1 MSHALTSSTSA
12 SYGRHFANFANW
24 CGRQADTPCPLPA
37 STATVLR
44 WLDADVLAGGKV
56 QPQSL
61 QPYLSALNKI
71 HEDLGFDKPALGHGI
86 KQYRRGAAHLRSH
99 QGRDAIRVYLPT
111 PVVERLL
118 LWALS
123 LDLKRA
129 DARAR
134 AAFRAAVAVILTFAC
149 FARGGTGSQ
158 LLDGHVRRS
167 VAGTTITLA
176 HEKGYATAAR
186 SRTLTIPKGAIDGLD
201 SLLVK
206 WEAFR
211 GPVATQACYYSLAS
225 DQRRTFPASAIDA
238 WTAEALAHLG
248 VQPPAG
254 DLWSGHSLRKGA
266 ASGAAAI
273 DVALHRICH
282 MGGWRDQRG
291 AVLSYI
297 DPTCPAGAAA
307 RRFFGW
313 LRAH

>member
-1 MSHALTSSTSA
+1 MAHALTGSTSA
-12 SYGRHFANFANW
+12 SYGRHYANFATW
-24 CGRQADTPCPLPA
+24 CARQADTPCPLPA

-44 WLDADVLAGGKV
+44 WLDSDVLAHGRV

-61 QPYLSALNKI
+61 QPYLSAINTI
-71 HEDLGFDKPALGHGI
+71 HDDLGFDKPAMGRGVQ
-86 KQYRRGAAHLRSH
+86 QYRRGAAHLRSQ
-99 QGRDAIRVYLPT
+99 QGREATRVYLPT
-111 PVVERLL
+111 PVIERLL

-123 LDLKRA
+123 LNLDRA
-129 DARAR
+129 NARER
-134 AAFRAAVAVILTFAC
+134 SAFRAAVAVILTFSF

-158 LLDGHVRRS
+158 LLSDHVRRS

-186 SRTLTIPKGAIDGLD
+186 ARTITLPAGAIKGLD
-201 SLLVK
+201 DLLIK
-206 WEAFR
+206 WESFR
-211 GPVATQACYYSLAS
+211 GPIVQRACYYALPS
-225 DQRRTFPASAIDA
+225 DNRRTFPASAIDT
-238 WTAEALAHLG
+238 WTAEALAHLD

-297 DPTCPAGAAA
+297 DPTCPSSDAA